1 MTNKKDILKPHDYDG
16 IQEYDNSLPLWWVGT
31 FVITVVF
38 GFCYWLYYQVY
49 QTGPNQEQEYH
60 LAMTAHEQNV
70 NRNSDEVDPNEI
82 LALSHNSAALLE
94 AKTLFLSNCM
104 ACHGANAQGVIGPNL
119 TDNYWIHGGS
129 LKDIFVTIRDGY
141 PDKAMPTWSGL
152 LSPQQIEQLSSFV
165 KSLKGTS
172 PASPKEK
179 QGELF
184 NETDATSV
192 VETTIDSTVTAI
204 N

>member
-119 TDNYWIHGGS
+119 TDNYWIHGG
-129 LKDIFVTIRDGY
+129 KPGDIVNVITKGVPEKGMVTWKGVLG
-141 PDKAMPTWSGL
+141 SE
-152 LSPQQIEQLSSFV
+152 QIEKLAAYII
-165 KSLKGTS
+165 SLKGS
-172 PASPKEK
+172 NPEGAKPP
-179 QGELF
+179 QGDLMSE
-184 NETDATSV
+184 
-192 VETTIDSTVTAI
+192 
-204 N
+204 